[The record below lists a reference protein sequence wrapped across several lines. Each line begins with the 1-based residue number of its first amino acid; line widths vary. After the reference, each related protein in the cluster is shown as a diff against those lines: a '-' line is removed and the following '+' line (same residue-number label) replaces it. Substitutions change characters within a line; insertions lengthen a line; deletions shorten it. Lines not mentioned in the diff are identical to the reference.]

1 MLLFGLVVM
10 VWPVSRGAVKTGVMN
25 ELSLATL
32 ARFISMCGK
41 MPSTQVSRGF
51 LLLEVTAWPEKLEN
65 TVIGPILEIRMEH
78 PRPRCR
84 DPKVA
89 RMAVTQ
95 WRNGKFL
102 FRNFA

>member
-1 MLLFGLVVM
+1 M
-10 VWPVSRGAVKTGVMN
+10 VWPVSRGAAVKTGVMN

-65 TVIGPILEIRMEH
+65 TVIGPILETRMEPSEAPM
-78 PRPRCR
+78 PRSDGCAYGR
-84 DPKVA
+84 DTVA
-89 RMAVTQ
+89 
-95 WRNGKFL
+95 
-102 FRNFA
+102 